1 MTAILDMPST
11 YLSLHYHL
19 VFSTKNRLI
28 MIGRDWQT
36 RFHEYLGGTINGL
49 DGQSEGVG
57 GTEDYVYLL
66 ESLKSTP
73 RLADFMGELK
83 KASSSWV
90 HREIGDPKFA
100 LQECYGAFSL
110 SPTACAGVKAYIRNQ
125 EEHHRTKSF
134 CE

>member
-1 MTAILDMPST
+1 M
-11 YLSLHYHL
+11 
-19 VFSTKNRLI
+19 FSTKNRLI

-90 HREIGDPKFA
+90 HRE
-100 LQECYGAFSL
+100 
-110 SPTACAGVKAYIRNQ
+110 
-125 EEHHRTKSF
+125 
-134 CE
+134 